1 MNSSQNDYILNLTT
15 KTWSRDSH
23 GLYDYEN
30 NNMKI
35 SNFSITNNS
44 KVIRKKNEIKIQP
57 SNYLIQA
64 DETEL
69 LKVVKN
75 GSYFVSNAIIY
86 GMVPSEENIIKL
98 QDKLWYVIKSVDYGN
113 NQANA
118 QNVKNVNEVVVI
130 FNDSMTSN

>member
-1 MNSSQNDYILNLTT
+1 MNSSQNEYTLNLIT

-30 NNMKI
+30 NNMKV
-35 SNFSITNNS
+35 SNIQITANS
-44 KVIRKKNEIKIQP
+44 KIIRKKNEIKLQAA
-57 SNYLIQA
+57 NYQQLA

-75 GSYFVSNAIIY
+75 NSYFVSNPICY
-86 GMVPSEENIIKL
+86 GMVPSEDNIIKL

-118 QNVKNVNEVVVI
+118 QNVKNVNEVVIYNLISV
-130 FNDSMTSN
+130 